1 MKIKTEE
8 KIRCLKK
15 ANYENICLN
24 DFEKFKGLKAIIFD
38 FDNTLYKDIDWLN
51 YNEFVVE
58 NVRKIFA
65 YLTDEEFENLLK
77 KHNFNGDRVIESFA
91 KICLEELGSTKKFWN
106 FVKDIKFDGDYSHV
120 KLFPRQ
126 ILEELSKKY
135 TLFILSNSSV
145 DNIKYVSK
153 QINLDLRFFT
163 KIYDNKFKEDDLTKA
178 RSMKDILNESQ
189 IKPQQILMVG
199 DSIVHDLIPAKSLG
213 MKVMLIE

>member
-15 ANYENICLN
+15 VNYENICLS
-24 DFEKFKGLKAIIFD
+24 DFEKIKGLKAIIFD

-51 YNEFVVE
+51 YDEFVIE

-77 KHNFNGDRVIESFA
+77 KHNFNGDRVIEFFA
-91 KICLEELGSTKKFWN
+91 RVCLEELGSTKKFWN
-106 FVKDIKFDGDYSHV
+106 FVKDIKFDGDYSNV

-153 QINLDLRFFT
+153 QINLDLSFFT
-163 KIYDNKFKEDDLTKA
+163 GIYDNKFKEDDLTKA

-189 IKPQQILMVG
+189 IKPHQILMVG

-213 MKVMLIE
+213 LKVMLIE